1 MNQSKSKKKK
11 LHIPGTFNHSCKR
24 ENEYMPIAEVM
35 DITPENALKREA
47 MKGQEARD

>member
-11 LHIPGTFNHSCKR
+11 IQLHMPVSYNHSC
-24 ENEYMPIAEVM
+24 EGEYMPIAEVM